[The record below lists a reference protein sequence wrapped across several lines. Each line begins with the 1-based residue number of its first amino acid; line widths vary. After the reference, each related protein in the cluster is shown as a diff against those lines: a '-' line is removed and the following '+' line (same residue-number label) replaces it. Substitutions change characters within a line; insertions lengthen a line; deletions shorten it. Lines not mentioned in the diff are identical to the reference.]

1 MSRYDSLDSSMFAS
15 EYESLWKKGMNAT
28 VELTLKD
35 NCNND
40 TFCLF
45 LQDVAHMT
53 EPVTLVGTIVNTTS
67 VLEGPMNN
75 IIMSSFSSLNE
86 VYLQMLID
94 YNQVDHTTSVRM
106 ILTGELILISET
118 SEVLLIKSNITYA
131 SDDST
136 VLGLSGYML
145 GIYENLFGLDDLLD
159 LVEVSAT
166 GEVSYHHSSLNSNL
180 TIFFRYK
187 QMVISIT

>member
-1 MSRYDSLDSSMFAS
+1 
-15 EYESLWKKGMNAT
+15 
-28 VELTLKD
+28 
-35 NCNND
+35 
-40 TFCLF
+40 
-45 LQDVAHMT
+45 
-53 EPVTLVGTIVNTTS
+53 
-67 VLEGPMNN
+67 
-75 IIMSSFSSLNE
+75 
-86 VYLQMLID
+86 MLID